1 MGLLDSL
8 ISSVTG
14 NSNTSGDPGN
24 PLATALNSLISQNG
38 GIEGLMSKFSQ
49 GGLGEVFS
57 SWVGLGENKPVNADQ
72 ISKVLGS
79 GQLASLASSLG
90 VDQAQVSGFLAD
102 NLPKI
107 IDKLTPSGQVQAG
120 NDSSDGIAAL
130 LPSLLSSLGGG
141 QGKA

>member
-1 MGLLDSL
+1 M
-8 ISSVTG
+8 
-14 NSNTSGDPGN
+14 
-24 PLATALNSLISQNG
+24 
-38 GIEGLMSKFSQ
+38 
-49 GGLGEVFS
+49 
-57 SWVGLGENKPVNADQ
+57 
-72 ISKVLGS
+72 
-79 GQLASLASSLG
+79 
-90 VDQAQVSGFLAD
+90 DQAQVSGFLAD